1 MQSDWREHLLR
12 NLSQADSLSAL
23 ISILLEAVRA
33 HGAEL
38 QADSLEDRSA
48 YTALLLSQV
57 QRLAKRSAAVPHSSE
72 AAGQVDSAQFFRLIE
87 LGDLLMVRTD
97 PQFRVV
103 EVHGNTER
111 LLGVTG
117 QELRSDP
124 GVWRRFLDGRD
135 IRSLRLMLRSASL
148 AEDLSAEVKVV
159 NRKDGVTRW
168 LLIQGVPLLSR
179 EGQLLGF
186 EGFGIDITDRYESQ
200 QELLQERR
208 RLRALYEVSRAVQV
222 SSDPAMAS
230 LKGIQALRKATSS
243 DCALACFYDEASDLI
258 ELVACEGFS
267 EESVKELSDRV
278 NGPSIARA
286 VIGESRGFA
295 IEELESDPRNAAATV
310 TLREGL
316 KSAIFAPLLQEGRN
330 LGVSCSLASG
340 GRAIERVTSSC

>member
-12 NLSQADSLSAL
+12 NLSQAESLSAL

-48 YTALLLSQV
+48 YTALLLSQI
-57 QRLAKRSAAVPHSSE
+57 QRLAKRGAAAPHSSE

-117 QELRSDP
+117 QELQSDP

-159 NRKDGVTRW
+159 NRK
-168 LLIQGVPLLSR
+168 S
-179 EGQLLGF
+179 
-186 EGFGIDITDRYESQ
+186 
-200 QELLQERR
+200 
-208 RLRALYEVSRAVQV
+208 
-222 SSDPAMAS
+222 
-230 LKGIQALRKATSS
+230 
-243 DCALACFYDEASDLI
+243 
-258 ELVACEGFS
+258 
-267 EESVKELSDRV
+267 
-278 NGPSIARA
+278 
-286 VIGESRGFA
+286 
-295 IEELESDPRNAAATV
+295 
-310 TLREGL
+310 
-316 KSAIFAPLLQEGRN
+316 
-330 LGVSCSLASG
+330 
-340 GRAIERVTSSC
+340 